1 MSDDEKELNKVIF
14 GVGFFVGVGT
24 LWVLHL
30 LFQ

>member
-14 GVGFFVGVGT
+14 SVVFFVGMGA
-24 LWVLHL
+24 LLVLHL